1 MRISDWSSD
10 VCSSDLSSLDRFA
23 LTWQRIGYRQGAI
36 RPTERRSAVP
46 DRPAPGRAV
55 GWGTRG
61 NIPCPNGAIALRGVA
76 PFLLNPTAERK
87 HGPSTYLEAGNPRER
102 HWLAF
107 GAQGLHV
114 AAAGRAGY
122 RHRVSSHRSRTGRG
136 RSEEPTSEPKSLM
149 RISYAVFCLK

>member
-10 VCSSDLSSLDRFA
+10 VCSSDL
-23 LTWQRIGYRQGAI
+23 
-36 RPTERRSAVP
+36 
-46 DRPAPGRAV
+46 

-87 HGPSTYLEAGNPRER
+87 HGPSTYLEAGKPRER

-114 AAAGRAGY
+114 AADGRAGY
-122 RHRVSSHRSRTGRG
+122 RHRVSLNRSR
-136 RSEEPTSEPKSLM
+136 RSEERLVGKGGGRQCRFRGAASH
-149 RISYAVFCLK
+149 

>member
-1 MRISDWSSD
+1 M
-10 VCSSDLSSLDRFA
+10 
-23 LTWQRIGYRQGAI
+23 I
-36 RPTERRSAVP
+36 RVPPRSTRTDTLCPDPTLVRSAASQGLRCWWRLRVRARNGRGHHQHP
-46 DRPAPGRAV
+46 CMPAHSGRLSVCRLYPTAPGRAV

-107 GAQGLHV
+107 GDRKSTRLN
-114 AAAGRAGY
+114 
-122 RHRVSSHRSRTGRG
+122 SSH
-136 RSEEPTSEPKSLM
+136 
-149 RISYAVFCLK
+149 